1 MVTEK
6 DQGRLNM
13 KNQKVEQLESV
24 LFDAVINELQTAPTA
39 GWAQVARGLLAD
51 YRGSMDELPGLK
63 GEEIKNI
70 LRESAPFKINQT
82 G

>member
-1 MVTEK
+1 
-6 DQGRLNM
+6 M
-13 KNQKVEQLESV
+13 KNQKVEQLEEV

-51 YRGSMDELPGLK
+51 YRGSLDELPGLR

-70 LRESAPFKINQT
+70 LRESAPFKINQI

>member
-1 MVTEK
+1 
-6 DQGRLNM
+6 M
-13 KNQKVEQLESV
+13 KNQKVEQLEEV

-51 YRGSMDELPGLK
+51 YKGLMDDLPGLK
-63 GEEIKNI
+63 GEEIKNL

>member
-1 MVTEK
+1 MKNDKVTE
-6 DQGRLNM
+6 
-13 KNQKVEQLESV
+13 LENV
-24 LFDAVINELQTAPTA
+24 LFDAVITELKSEPTA

-51 YRGSMDELPGLK
+51 YRGSMDELPGLQ

-70 LRESAPFKINQT
+70 LKDSAPFKINKT

>member
-1 MVTEK
+1 
-6 DQGRLNM
+6 M

-51 YRGSMDELPGLK
+51 YRGSIDELPGLK